1 MEIIEINDNLLVA
14 LHTQAADAERK
25 RMNYDLRTTSE
36 DTSQRMLNALEVGT
50 KVPIHRH
57 LETSE
62 TIICLHG
69 CMDVVVYDFRPNEDC
84 GGPFMGDCGTVIA
97 EGMETN
103 VFERYRVR
111 LCPREGKY
119 GVQIPLGAWH
129 SVVVYEP
136 STIFEA
142 KDGKYKP

>member
-1 MEIIEINDNLLVA
+1 MEIIEINDNLLAA
-14 LHTQAADAERK
+14 LHLMAAEAERK

-84 GGPFMGDCGTVIA
+84 GGPFMGDSGMVIA
-97 EGMETN
+97 DGMETN
-103 VFERYRVR
+103 LFERYRVR

-119 GVQIPLGAWH
+119 GVQIPLGVWH
-129 SVVVYEP
+129 SVEVYEP

>member
-84 GGPFMGDCGTVIA
+84 GGPFMGDCGMVIA
-97 EGMETN
+97 DGMETN
-103 VFERYRVR
+103 LFERYRVR

-119 GVQIPLGAWH
+119 GVQIPLGVWH
-129 SVVVYEP
+129 SVEVYEP